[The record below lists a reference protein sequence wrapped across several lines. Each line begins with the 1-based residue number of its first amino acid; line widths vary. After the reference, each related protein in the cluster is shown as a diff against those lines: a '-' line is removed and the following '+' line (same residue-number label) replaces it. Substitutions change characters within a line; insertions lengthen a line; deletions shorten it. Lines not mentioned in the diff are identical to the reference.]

1 MVAYSFK
8 SRFVE
13 AIRGGVKQQTIRA
26 ERKRHARVGEALQLY
41 SAQRTRQC
49 QLIGHAICASVQSI
63 RLDLVNGAVGTGEGA
78 LLYSA
83 PEELDLFAWTDGF
96 EDWAALV
103 TFWGKEH
110 PGVSIFSGVMITWRD
125 LVLA

>member
-8 SRFVE
+8 SRFVD
-13 AIRGGVKQQTIRA
+13 AIRSGVKQQTIRA
-26 ERKRHARVGEALQLY
+26 DRKRHARVGEELQLY
-41 SAQRTRQC
+41 CAQRTRLC
-49 QLIGHAICASVQSI
+49 QLIGNAICASVQSI

-78 LLYSA
+78 LLYGA

-103 TFWGKEH
+103 AFWAKEH
-110 PGVSIFSGVMITWRD
+110 PGVTIFSGVIITWRE